1 MWQKKFN
8 LFNKLILIFYK
19 FKFILHNRKF
29 FKNADNNQNGV
40 ILVEI
45 HNFYPTIIP
54 FSYFSQSLANLHKSK
69 IVGYFPK
76 RAIDFKAKIKKS
88 ILTFLPLTRV
98 SIFNSFGMKKII
110 DVNKYL
116 KIVDKFL
123 IENSCNF
130 IIKNISKKKIINLK
144 IQGIYIGDLLY
155 DDYLRKKY
163 VATIDIKNNDF
174 LFFLFNF
181 IKTFYAW
188 HQYFLI
194 EKVKAVIISHNTYE
208 HGIPLRLAQKM
219 NIPVYMPDVGRSF
232 YFNYKKNSSLDDV
245 MSDEI
250 FNSLS
255 KKEIRNF
262 INFSQIKIQKKF
274 RSKMSSF
281 VEYSKK
287 FIKTIDIK
295 ETKYLKKNNF
305 FPKDKIKILVACHCF
320 YDSPHIFGK
329 FFFNDFLD
337 WLNELGRISE
347 KTNYQWYLKKHP
359 HSVNHTLANAV
370 LKNFVKKHK
379 KFHIISE
386 KEDNRYLSKKV
397 DFVLTVH
404 GSVAYEYA
412 YLNKP
417 VILASAPSY
426 LKNYKFCIKPK
437 NKKHY
442 IDTLMKLPKL
452 KFNNIN
458 KKEIYFFYFVYN
470 LCLENF
476 GNLEKF
482 RNKLGIFYF
491 SPMIYKYWT
500 NTLDYPKH
508 LHLLD
513 RVKTFLLSKK
523 SLMWDKSLIN

>member
-1 MWQKKFN
+1 MWQNKSN
-8 LFNKLILIFYK
+8 LFKKLVLIFYK
-19 FKFILHNRKF
+19 FKFILHNRKV
-29 FKNADNNQNGV
+29 FKNVDNDQNGV

-54 FSYFSQSLANLHKSK
+54 FSYFSQSLATLHKSK
-69 IVGYFPK
+69 IVGYFPN
-76 RAIDFKAKIKKS
+76 RAIDFKDKIKRL
-88 ILTFLPLTRV
+88 ILIFFPLTRV
-98 SIFNSFGMKKII
+98 SLFSSFGMKKII
-110 DVNKYL
+110 NINKYL
-116 KIVDKFL
+116 KRVDKFS
-123 IENSCNF
+123 IKNSYNS

-144 IQGIYIGDLLY
+144 IKGVYIGDLLY
-155 DDYLRKKY
+155 DDYLRKKF

-174 LFFLFNF
+174 LFFMSDF

-188 HQYFLI
+188 YQYFRI

-208 HGIPLRLAQKM
+208 YGIPLRIAQKM
-219 NIPVYMPDVGRSF
+219 NIPVYMPDVGRIF
-232 YFNYKKNSSLDDV
+232 YFNDKKKSSLDNV

-250 FNSLS
+250 SDSLS
-255 KKEIRNF
+255 KKQKINF
-262 INFSQIKIQKKF
+262 INFSKIRLKKKF
-274 RSKMSSF
+274 SSKMSSF
-281 VEYSKK
+281 VEYSKR
-287 FIKTIDIK
+287 FIKIIDVK
-295 ETKYLKKNNF
+295 ETISLKKINL

-359 HSVNHTLANAV
+359 HSINHALANII

-386 KEDNRYLSKKV
+386 TEDNRYLSKNI

-417 VILASAPSY
+417 VILAGSPLY

-437 NKKHY
+437 NRKNY
-442 IDTLMKLPKL
+442 IDNLINLSKL
-452 KFNNIN
+452 KYNYIN
-458 KKEIYFFYFVYN
+458 KKEIYFFYFIYN

-476 GNLEKF
+476 GNILKF
-482 RNKLGIFYF
+482 RNKLGFFYF
-491 SPMIYKYWT
+491 SPLIYKHWI
-500 NTLDYPKH
+500 NNLDYAKH
-508 LHLLD
+508 LHLLHK
-513 RVKTFLLSKK
+513 VNNFLLSKK
-523 SLMWDKSLIN
+523 SLMWNKSLVN

>member
-1 MWQKKFN
+1 MWQRKFN
-8 LFNKLILIFYK
+8 PFKKLILIFYK
-19 FKFILHNRKF
+19 FKFILHNRRV
-29 FKNADNNQNGV
+29 FKNLKNNQNGI

-54 FSYFSQSLANLHKSK
+54 FSYFSQSLASLHKSK
-69 IVGYFPK
+69 IVGYFPN
-76 RAIDFKAKIKKS
+76 RAIDFKDKIKRL
-88 ILTFLPLTRV
+88 ILIFFPLTRV
-98 SIFNSFGMKKII
+98 SLFSSFGMKKII
-110 DVNKYL
+110 NINKYL
-116 KIVDKFL
+116 KRVDKSS
-123 IENSCNF
+123 IKNSYNS
-130 IIKNISKKKIINLK
+130 IINNISKKKIINLK
-144 IQGIYIGDLLY
+144 IKGVYIGDLLY
-155 DDYLRKKY
+155 DDYLRKKF

-174 LFFLFNF
+174 LFFMSDF

-188 HQYFLI
+188 YQYFRI

-208 HGIPLRLAQKM
+208 YGIPLRLAQKM
-219 NIPVYMPDVGRSF
+219 NIPVYMPDVGRTF
-232 YFNYKKNSSLDDV
+232 YFNNKKKTSLDDV
-245 MSDEI
+245 MVDEI

-255 KKEIRNF
+255 KKEKKNF
-262 INFSQIKIQKKF
+262 INFSKVKIQKKF
-274 RSKMSSF
+274 SSKMSSF

-287 FIKTIDIK
+287 FIKTVDIK
-295 ETKYLKKNNF
+295 ETKSLKKNNL

-359 HSVNHTLANAV
+359 HSVNHNLANAV

-386 KEDNRYLSKKV
+386 MEDNRYLSKKV

-417 VILASAPSY
+417 VILAGNPTH

-437 NKKHY
+437 NRNNY
-442 IDTLMKLPKL
+442 IRTLINLSKL
-452 KFNNIN
+452 KYDNIN
-458 KKEIYFFYFVYN
+458 KEEIYSFNLIYN

-476 GNLEKF
+476 GNLYKF
-482 RNKLGIFYF
+482 KNKLGVFYF
-491 SPMIYKYWT
+491 SPLVYKYWI
-500 NTLDYPKH
+500 NNFDYAMH
-508 LHLLD
+508 LNLLH

-523 SLMWDKSLIN
+523 SLMWNKISIN